1 MKITQQM
8 IKARCGEVS
17 FKKGD
22 SFYRSNKV
30 LIESY
35 SEEECKAK
43 VVAGNEK
50 FDVFLAITTNGKIHT
65 ECSCPKLASYNKD
78 CQHVAAVLTAIQH
91 KQSNDLFSLFQKEAK
106 KESGYQRHFETREVL
121 DTRFTFH
128 LIEKAPNH
136 HVIGVTLL
144 INQLKVEKSREL
156 LKRIKNS
163 EPFRIS
169 STFGYNPDNH
179 CFEQSTNQ
187 MLWLLIDMIDNEL
200 SSTNEEDALIV
211 TPAAWRQIEEK
222 LPLENTNVQDGEIF
236 FKAFVRQEQLPLSFL
251 LKKGGP
257 DGYTLHTP
265 SIHKAKILVQYECVV
280 IEGKL
285 FRLNYH
291 DCKRLSELKN
301 MINQAREF
309 IPIMDNQLG
318 FFLEKV
324 VPGLKQLG
332 NVLIDDNITNSFI
345 KAPLVAKLYL
355 DRVKNRLLAG
365 LDFHYEN
372 IILSPFQKKESSK
385 LIVRDTKKEKIILS
399 IMEEA
404 NFVQTEEGYYIQN
417 EEQEYHFLTTLLPKL
432 EKLTRI
438 YATTAVRNRIFKGT
452 FKPQIRVKMKKERTN
467 WLEFTFDLKGIA
479 NEEIKDVL
487 TALEEKRKY
496 YRLRNGSL
504 LSLETREVEEIQAFL
519 RSAQVDDQDLH
530 LGISVPLNQALELL
544 DHVEGSSAFM
554 LEASFQE
561 FLDTLKNPGKLAF
574 PIPDPLNTILKEY
587 QKQGF
592 YWMKTLSY
600 YGFGGILA
608 DDMGLGKT
616 IQSISF
622 IQSELNVIRNEKKPV
637 LIVSPSSVTYNWLHE
652 CKKFAPD
659 IKAVVFDGP
668 KQKRTELQKKWVD
681 ADVVIT
687 SYPLI
692 RKDLKWYE
700 KQIFSTVIFDEAQA
714 FKNPLTQT
722 AKAVKKIQAEHRF
735 ALTGTPIE
743 NSSEE
748 LWSIF
753 HVVFPNLFLGLKE
766 FSQLSTKAVT
776 TRVRPFMLRRMK
788 EDVLDAFP
796 KKKEITE
803 SVELLPEQ
811 KKLYTAYLA
820 KLRHDT
826 LKHLDK
832 DTFYKNRIKILAGLT
847 RLRQICCHPQLF
859 VDGYKGGSAKFNHL
873 FTIVKE
879 AKMAGRRVLIFSQFT
894 KMLDLIG
901 KELTANDTT
910 FFYLDGQT
918 EADERV
924 KLCDR
929 FNQGERDFFLISLK
943 AGGTGL
949 NLTGADTVIL
959 YDTWW
964 NPAVEEQA
972 ADRAHRIGQKNT
984 VQVIKLLTSG
994 TIETKIN
1001 DLQEKKRNLVEE
1013 LLDFEKGKLTSFNV
1027 DEVKELL
1034 K

>member
-169 STFGYNPDNH
+169 STFSYNPDNH

-251 LKKGGP
+251 LKKGDP

-265 SIHKAKILVQYECVV
+265 YIHKAKILVQYECVV

-301 MINQAREF
+301 MTNQAREF

-479 NEEIKDVL
+479 NEEIKEVL

-519 RSAQVDDQDLH
+519 QSAQVDDQDLH

>member
-43 VVAGNEK
+43 VVVGSEEFN
-50 FDVFLAITTNGKIHT
+50 VFLVVPTNGKIHT

-91 KQSNDLFSLFQKEAK
+91 KQSNDLFSLFQKESK
-106 KESGYQRHFETREVL
+106 KESGHQRHFETREVL

-128 LIEKAPNH
+128 LIDKAPNH
-136 HVIGVTLL
+136 HVIGVTLF

-156 LKRIKNS
+156 LKRIKGS

-169 STFGYNPDNH
+169 STFTYNPDNH
-179 CFEQSTNQ
+179 CFEQSANQ
-187 MLWLLIDMIDNEL
+187 ILWLLIDMIDNEL
-200 SSTNEEDALIV
+200 SSTNEENALIV

-236 FKAFVRQEQLPLSFL
+236 FKAYVRQEQLPLSFL
-251 LKKGGP
+251 LKKGDP
-257 DGYTLHTP
+257 EGYTLHTP
-265 SIHKAKILVQYECVV
+265 SIHKAKVLVQYECVV

-301 MINQAREF
+301 MTKQAREF

-332 NVLIDDNITNSFI
+332 NVLIDDNITNSLI

-372 IILSPFQKKESSK
+372 IILSPFQKKEPSK
-385 LIVRDTKKEKIILS
+385 LIVRDTKKEEIILS

-404 NFVQTEEGYYIQN
+404 NFVKTEEGYYLQN

-452 FKPQIRVKMKKERTN
+452 FKPQIRVKMNKERTN

-479 NEEIKDVL
+479 NEEIKEVL
-487 TALEEKRKY
+487 IALEQKRKY

-519 RSAQVDDQDLH
+519 RSAQVDGQDLL
-530 LGISVPLNQALELL
+530 LGVSVPINQALELL

-561 FLDTLKNPGKLAF
+561 FLDTLKNPGKLTF
-574 PIPDPLNTILKEY
+574 SIPDPLNTILKEY

-592 YWMKTLSY
+592 NWMKTLSY

-622 IQSELNVIRNEKKPV
+622 IQSELNTIRYEKKPV

-652 CKKFAPD
+652 CKKFAPE

-668 KQKRTELQKKWVD
+668 KQKRTELQSKWID

-692 RKDLKWYE
+692 RKDQKWYE
-700 KQIFSTVIFDEAQA
+700 KQRFSTVIFDEAQA

-722 AKAVKKIQAEHRF
+722 AKAVKKIQAENRF

-743 NSSEE
+743 NSREE

-766 FSQLSTKAVT
+766 FSQLSKKAVT
-776 TRVRPFMLRRMK
+776 TRVRPFILRRMK

-832 DTFYKNRIKILAGLT
+832 ETFYKNRIKILAGLT

-901 KELTANDTT
+901 KELTENDTT

-984 VQVIKLLTSG
+984 VHVIKLLTSG

-1013 LLDFEKGKLTSFNV
+1013 LLDFEKGELTSFNV